1 MRELQHSIERA
12 VILCNGNDLEIRDF
26 QISYSYDQSQPLQ
39 FDHLDLDRIEKWAI
53 ETCLGK
59 HDGHVTRAASE
70 LGITRGAF
78 YRRIEKYEIKKY

>member
-1 MRELQHSIERA
+1 
-12 VILCNGNDLEIRDF
+12 
-26 QISYSYDQSQPLQ
+26 LQ

-70 LGITRGAF
+70 LGITRGAL